1 MRNEIKIKGNILD
14 HLNALK
20 KKKLSKPFPDRKINS
35 IYFDTDDLDYFK
47 DGEEGTTPRIKV
59 RYRWYDNE
67 GFFNGYVEL
76 KKKYSFYSIKNRHKL
91 KIYSNYDLRKKIIKI
106 TIKFLNPTLRVSYK
120 RKYFVD
126 TKGNRYTLDT
136 NISYSS
142 LSESFFKICFKNVSY
157 SILEIKKNIDN
168 ISVDDIS
175 TFGPNVQRYSKYCEG
190 IKYTLQSSV

>member
-20 KKKLSKPFPDRKINS
+20 EKKLSKSFPDRKINS
-35 IYFDTDDLDYFK
+35 IYFDTHDLDYFK
-47 DGEEGTTPRIKV
+47 DGEEGTTPRVKV

-76 KKKYSFYSIKNRHKL
+76 KKKYNFYSIKNRHKL
-91 KIYSNYDLRKKIIKI
+91 KIYSNYDLRKNIIKI
-106 TIKFLNPTLRVSYK
+106 TGKFLSPTLRVSYK

-142 LSESFFKICFKNVSY
+142 LSESFLKIGFKNVSY

-175 TFGPNVQRYSKYCEG
+175 KFGPNVQRYSKYCEG
-190 IKYTLQSSV
+190 IKYTSQSSV

>member
-20 KKKLSKPFPDRKINS
+20 EKKLSKSFPDRKINS
-35 IYFDTDDLDYFK
+35 IYFDTHDLDYFK

-59 RYRWYDNE
+59 RYRWYDNV

-91 KIYSNYDLRKKIIKI
+91 KIYSNYDLRKNIIKI
-106 TIKFLNPTLRVSYK
+106 TGKFLNPTLRVSYK

-126 TKGNRYTLDT
+126 TKGNRYTLDA

-190 IKYTLQSSV
+190 IKYTSQSSV